1 MYERGD
7 VIKAPDP
14 FGGNAGRPYVVLSS
28 DTHPFNAEEAVCAA
42 ITKTAR
48 SETIP
53 ITESDFLSGELP
65 IDPSYASPWVLVTI
79 KHADVL
85 EQFRTLDDQTTDRVA
100 RNAALYVDP

>member
-1 MYERGD
+1 M
-7 VIKAPDP
+7 
-14 FGGNAGRPYVVLSS
+14 VLSS